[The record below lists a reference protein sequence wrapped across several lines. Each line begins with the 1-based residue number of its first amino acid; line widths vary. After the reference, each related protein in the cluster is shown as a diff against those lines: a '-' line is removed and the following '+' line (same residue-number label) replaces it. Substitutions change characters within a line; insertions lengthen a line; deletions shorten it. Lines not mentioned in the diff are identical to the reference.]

1 MRRTQKKERNSTPA
15 FAVVV
20 DGNTEAWYLQ
30 MLKRNERDLR
40 VSIKPEIPTKK
51 SVKEQFD
58 LVCELLGRKF
68 SRFFGGLVF
77 MVVIRGDLKAPKVE
91 GWHLKLFL

>member
-1 MRRTQKKERNSTPA
+1 MRRKQRKERNSTPA

-20 DGNTEAWYLQ
+20 DGNTEVWYLQ

-40 VSIKPEIPTKK
+40 VSIKPEIPNNK

-58 LVCELLGRKF
+58 LVCELLGKEF
-68 SRFFGGLVF
+68 WSIGPGF
-77 MVVIRGDLKAPKVE
+77 
-91 GWHLKLFL
+91 